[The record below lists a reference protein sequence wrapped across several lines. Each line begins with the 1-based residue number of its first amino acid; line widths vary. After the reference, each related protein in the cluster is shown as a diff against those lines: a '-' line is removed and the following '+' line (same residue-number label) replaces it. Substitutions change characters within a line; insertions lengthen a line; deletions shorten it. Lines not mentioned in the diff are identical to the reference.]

1 MPSKAAEIIKKNKR
15 FLITGHIRP
24 DGDSLG
30 SEMALYHFLRD
41 MGKQAVV
48 YNRDRTPANYLFLPG
63 TDSIVHLLP
72 PIDNFD
78 AVFILDCG
86 DLQRVGEEGQRLRQA
101 RTLVN
106 IDHHL
111 TEGEFAPVTIN
122 DPTAS
127 STGELLW
134 RLFQEIATD
143 LSADAAN
150 CLYAAILTDTGGF
163 RYANTKRE
171 TMLAAAELIGKGANP
186 QWLAENIYENND
198 RVKLLLL
205 RQVLETLD
213 IETDCRIGS
222 LEVRR
227 QARQELG
234 AGYEHAEGLV
244 DLPRTIRGVEIS
256 VLFTEMPEDL
266 IKVSLRSKDGI
277 NIEPVARQFGGGGHM
292 NAASCQ
298 VKGELA
304 SVKKMLFA
312 KLKEALDAWEM
323 ANVAADDF
331 RLSGAGAD
339 FKSIPGDGNC
349 R

>member
-1 MPSKAAEIIKKNKR
+1 MKAMQSKVVEVIKKSGR

-30 SEMALYHFLRD
+30 SELALYHFLGD
-41 MGKQAVV
+41 MGKQVVV
-48 YNRDRTPANYLFLPG
+48 YNQDLTPANYAFLPG
-63 TDSIVHLLP
+63 TDCIVHTLP
-72 PIDNFD
+72 AIDNFD

-86 DLQRVGEEGQRLRQA
+86 DLQRVGEEGQKIRQA
-101 RTLVN
+101 SMLINV
-106 IDHHL
+106 DHHL
-111 TEGEFAPVTIN
+111 ADGEFSHITIN
-122 DPTAS
+122 DPAAS

-134 RLFQEIATD
+134 RLFREMSID

-171 TMLAAAELIGKGANP
+171 TMLAAAELIGVGANP
-186 QWLAENIYENND
+186 QWLSENIYENNE

-222 LEVRR
+222 LDVSLKARR
-227 QARQELG
+227 DLG
-234 AGYEHAEGLV
+234 AAYEHTEGLV
-244 DLPRTIRGVEIS
+244 DLPRTIRGVE
-256 VLFTEMPEDL
+256 VALLFTEMSEGL

-277 NIEPVARQFGGGGHM
+277 NIEPAARRFGGGGHM

-304 SVKKMLFA
+304 AVKQMLF
-312 KLKEALDAWEM
+312 KEITELLDSWEM
-323 ANVAADDF
+323 MKTQSDRINDH
-331 RLSGAGAD
+331 RR
-339 FKSIPGDGNC
+339 GDGFASC
-349 R
+349 SR